1 MSDLPS
7 LLLFFVAAAA
17 HHSGMSATPA
27 RVQSVADAPV
37 LSAEFARLDTDGD
50 GYISRKEALNDP
62 EVVRTFRRADA
73 NKDGRLD
80 LDEYATAHTLSRA
93 ERPTEYLKARVASK

>member
-17 HHSGMSATPA
+17 NGGVHSTPA
-27 RVQSVADAPV
+27 RVQHVADAPV
-37 LSAEFARLDTDGD
+37 LRTEFAKLDADGD
-50 GYISRKEALNDP
+50 GYISRMEALKDP

-80 LDEYATAHTLSRA
+80 LDEFATTQLLSRV
-93 ERPTEYLKARVASK
+93 ERPTQYVKARVATK

>member
-17 HHSGMSATPA
+17 HNGGLHTMPVRAQAVSDT
-27 RVQSVADAPV
+27 PV
-37 LSAEFARLDTDGD
+37 LSAEFKRLDTDGD
-50 GYISRKEALNDP
+50 GYISRTEALKDP

-93 ERPTEYLKARVASK
+93 ERPNEYLKARVAAK